1 MRAPAPRSRSR
12 SRPRRGSG
20 RTNRERRRSPEPL
33 RRAGPGA
40 GAGRRDAGIGRRAL
54 PHGSARRARRSGR
67 AGFRYGGEEGEHRL
81 GRRGMVVAGRR
92 AERLPT
98 SLTTRP
104 TRPDPLHPPW
114 HGWVALGLLSP
125 WQLPRSSSDPPRAT
139 PAGGAPKLAAMIRAK
154 RAHERS
160 GPEDGTRGLLDR
172 LSPRDGKKETTGSTG
187 GPRSSRPARSTVAGS
202 PTTRPA
208 VPGSGR
214 GIAGNWPPTVSP
226 STSRPRKEVTGRFP
240 SSLAPPAPSA
250 AMRRW
255 YSTAS
260 SDPVGYWAPIPR
272 AACRAS
278 GPLAA
283 GAGRPVTGTAP
294 RACRRGV
301 AVPART
307 VRSGRRRDTGTSGPT
322 WRSVGPPRGAPS
334 RSRGPGP

>member
-1 MRAPAPRSRSR
+1 M
-12 SRPRRGSG
+12 
-20 RTNRERRRSPEPL
+20 
-33 RRAGPGA
+33 
-40 GAGRRDAGIGRRAL
+40 
-54 PHGSARRARRSGR
+54 
-67 AGFRYGGEEGEHRL
+67 
-81 GRRGMVVAGRR
+81 AGRR
-92 AERLPT
+92 AERLPA

-104 TRPDPLHPPW
+104 TRPDP
-114 HGWVALGLLSP
+114 ST
-125 WQLPRSSSDPPRAT
+125 PR
-139 PAGGAPKLAAMIRAK
+139 
-154 RAHERS
+154 
-160 GPEDGTRGLLDR
+160 GTDR
-172 LSPRDGKKETTGSTG
+172 G
-187 GPRSSRPARSTVAGS
+187 GPRSPFALATAPVVVGSAAGDTNRRSSEARGDDPGEARLRTVRPRGQNPRAPGPAHAPGAEEGNRPDRPPGKEFAPGPELRRGVAHAR
-202 PTTRPA
+202 PEI
-208 VPGSGR
+208 PGSGR
-214 GIAGNWPPTVSP
+214 GIAGNSPATVPP

-307 VRSGRRRDTGTSGPT
+307 VRSGRRRDTGTSGPM
-322 WRSVGPPRGAPS
+322 WRSVGPRRGAPS
-334 RSRGPGP
+334 RSRDPGP